1 MKKRRIILFA
11 SVIVVMLMA
20 ATLVT
25 ASSSP
30 ITHSAATPVNASG
43 GGYILVTQPLSA
55 NGALTGGHFQLAPSL
70 PAVDP
75 APGRCCKNNLP
86 CVLRE

>member
-1 MKKRRIILFA
+1 MKKHRIILFA
-11 SVIVVMLMA
+11 GVLVVMLMA

-25 ASSSP
+25 ASSNP
-30 ITHSAATPVNASG
+30 ATHAATAPVTASG

-55 NGALTGGHFQLAPSL
+55 NGALVGGHYQLAPSM

-75 APGRCCKNNLP
+75 APGCCCKTNLP
-86 CVLRE
+86 CVLRQ